1 MRIATWNVNGLR
13 SRLGLLLHWIAA
25 RQPDVVALQELK
37 LTDEQF
43 PRDELAAIGYSHA
56 AVHGEKSWNGV
67 AILARKPLEV
77 EQVGLPD
84 SDLGARLVTARV
96 EGISVTSVYCPN
108 GKAVSHPDFPRK
120 LAFYDALAA
129 YWSVRHPA
137 AEPAVLC
144 GDFNVCP
151 EALDSWNEAAFRGA
165 IFHTEDERTRFRALL
180 SAGLVDVFRARHPG
194 LQAFTWWDYRGGA
207 FHKRE
212 GLRIDL
218 LLATRPVADRV
229 TAVEIDRD
237 YRKKQGGFTTSDH
250 APVIVDLSS

>member
-13 SRLGLLLHWIAA
+13 ARQGLLAHWLAA

-37 LTDEQF
+37 TSDALF
-43 PRDELAAIGYSHA
+43 PHDELASLGYRA

-77 EQVGLPD
+77 EQVGLPGAD
-84 SDLGARLVTARV
+84 HGARFLSARV
-96 EGISVTSVYCPN
+96 EGVSVTSVYCPN
-108 GKAVSHPDFPRK
+108 GKSVSHPDFPRK
-120 LAFYDALAA
+120 LAFYDALVAHWA
-129 YWSVRHPA
+129 ERHPA
-137 AEPAVLC
+137 DQPALLC

-151 EALDSWNEAAFRGA
+151 AALDSWNEAGFAGA
-165 IFHTEDERTRFRALL
+165 IFHTEPERARFRALL
-180 SAGLVDVFRARHPG
+180 AAGLFDLFRERNPE
-194 LQAFTWWDYRGGA
+194 LQAFTWWDYRAGA

-218 LLATRPVADRV
+218 VLATRPVLERV
-229 TAVEIDRD
+229 RSVEIDRD

-250 APVIVDLSS
+250 APVIVDLT